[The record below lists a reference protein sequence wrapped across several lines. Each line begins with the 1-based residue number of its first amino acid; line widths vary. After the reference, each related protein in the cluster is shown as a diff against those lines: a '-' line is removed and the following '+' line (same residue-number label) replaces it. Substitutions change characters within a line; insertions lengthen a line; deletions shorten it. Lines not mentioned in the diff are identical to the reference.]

1 MFAGAPV
8 FGQKPASPV
17 GGAGATQ
24 PQANIFG
31 SSTSGQTQALSSS
44 QPFGSTSPAFGAQ
57 SAVPFGST
65 VAPTVVAS
73 PMSTLQDSN
82 PLFCTTPLSGARPAA
97 SPFASQPG
105 SATGMCCGHL
115 LRVASRL
122 FVCF

>member
-8 FGQKPASPV
+8 FGQKHASPV
-17 GGAGATQ
+17 GGFGATQ

-31 SSTSGQTQALSSS
+31 SSTSGQTQALFSS

-57 SAVPFGST
+57 SVVPFGST
-65 VAPTVVAS
+65 VAPTFVTS
-73 PMSTLQDSN
+73 PMSTLQDSA

-97 SPFASQPG
+97 SPFGSQTG
-105 SATGMCCGHL
+105 SASGMCGGHL
-115 LRVASRL
+115 WRVGNPL